1 MIKCDK
7 CGILGYHNSEVLV
20 KGTKITCQKYL
31 DQEQENGIKEKD
43 YQEFNSVT
51 NPKHYQ
57 ILPNVQVIDVRD
69 AILSKLPAHVP
80 YKEVDYWSR
89 AWEYL
94 TRMYSKNGL
103 EDAKKARWYLDRL
116 INSVEKK

>member
-7 CGILGYHNSEVLV
+7 FNTSGYHH
-20 KGTKITCQKYL
+20 TCLEREQQIK
-31 DQEQENGIKEKD
+31 DQD
-43 YQEFNSVT
+43 HQEFNSVT

-57 ILPNVQVIDVRD
+57 ILPSVQVIDVRD
-69 AILSKLPAHVP
+69 AILSNLPANVP
-80 YKEVDYWSR
+80 YKEIDYWSR

-103 EDAKKARWYLDRL
+103 EDAKKAKWYLDRL
-116 INSVEKK
+116 IESMEKK